1 MAAAGGARGVGGSA
15 GALIKFR
22 ALRWRR
28 RRARMRVP
36 AFARR
41 QVVSLSST
49 ALALLVS
56 SAGPLRAPAEAP
68 AAAPAP
74 AALPETYP
82 DPNKRN
88 RGMMNEKVLVP
99 RDYYG
104 VFGVVPP
111 RVLVQ
116 VDAKQPQ
123 WNAWGSC
130 VDNSCTY
137 VPLKQR
143 YHGWVRVRVRA
154 RAVIWC
160 RARGRVRVRGRGRGR
175 VRVRVRYPDPNPNP
189 NPSPTPDQVRR
200 LH

>member
-1 MAAAGGARGVGGSA
+1 MG
-15 GALIKFR
+15 
-22 ALRWRR
+22 
-28 RRARMRVP
+28 VP

>member
-1 MAAAGGARGVGGSA
+1 
-15 GALIKFR
+15 
-22 ALRWRR
+22 
-28 RRARMRVP
+28 MRVP

-49 ALALLVS
+49 ALALLIS

-143 YHGWVRVRVRA
+143 YHGLGLGLGLGVGLELGLGLGLGIGVGVG
-154 RAVIWC
+154 V
-160 RARGRVRVRGRGRGR
+160 GLG
-175 VRVRVRYPDPNPNP
+175 
-189 NPSPTPDQVRR
+189 
-200 LH
+200 

>member
-1 MAAAGGARGVGGSA
+1 
-15 GALIKFR
+15 
-22 ALRWRR
+22 
-28 RRARMRVP
+28 MRVP

-41 QVVSLSST
+41 QVVSLSRT

-68 AAAPAP
+68 VAAPAP

-143 YHGWVRVRVRA
+143 YHGWVKVRVRA
-154 RAVIWC
+154 RAWV
-160 RARGRVRVRGRGRGR
+160 GLGLGVRLALG
-175 VRVRVRYPDPNPNP
+175 
-189 NPSPTPDQVRR
+189 
-200 LH
+200 

>member
-1 MAAAGGARGVGGSA
+1 
-15 GALIKFR
+15 
-22 ALRWRR
+22 
-28 RRARMRVP
+28 MRVP
-36 AFARR
+36 AIARR

-143 YHGWVRVRVRA
+143 YDVQG
-154 RAVIWC
+154 
-160 RARGRVRVRGRGRGR
+160 
-175 VRVRVRYPDPNPNP
+175 
-189 NPSPTPDQVRR
+189 
-200 LH
+200 

>member
-1 MAAAGGARGVGGSA
+1 M
-15 GALIKFR
+15 
-22 ALRWRR
+22 
-28 RRARMRVP
+28 
-36 AFARR
+36 
-41 QVVSLSST
+41 SST

-68 AAAPAP
+68 AAAPAS

-143 YHGWVRVRVRA
+143 YDGWVRVRVRA

-160 RARGRVRVRGRGRGR
+160 RVRGRGRSRGR
-175 VRVRVRYPDPNPNP
+175 GRIRVRVRYPNPNP
-189 NPSPTPDQVRR
+189 TPNPPPTPDQVRR

>member
-1 MAAAGGARGVGGSA
+1 
-15 GALIKFR
+15 
-22 ALRWRR
+22 
-28 RRARMRVP
+28 MRVP

-68 AAAPAP
+68 ASAPAP

-143 YHGWVRVRVRA
+143 YDGWVGVGVRA
-154 RAVIWC
+154 RAATW
-160 RARGRVRVRGRGRGR
+160 GRVRVRGRVRGR
-175 VRVRVRYPDPNPNP
+175 VRVRVRGRP
-189 NPSPTPDQVRR
+189 
-200 LH
+200 

>member
-1 MAAAGGARGVGGSA
+1 
-15 GALIKFR
+15 
-22 ALRWRR
+22 
-28 RRARMRVP
+28 MRVP

-49 ALALLVS
+49 ALALLIS

-68 AAAPAP
+68 AAAPAS

-88 RGMMNEKVLVP
+88 RGVMNEKVLVP

-143 YHGWVRVRVRA
+143 YDGWVRVRVRA

-160 RARGRVRVRGRGRGR
+160 RGTGTGRDRGR
-175 VRVRVRYPDPNPNP
+175 VRVRVRYPT
-189 NPSPTPDQVRR
+189 PTPTPTPTPNQVRR